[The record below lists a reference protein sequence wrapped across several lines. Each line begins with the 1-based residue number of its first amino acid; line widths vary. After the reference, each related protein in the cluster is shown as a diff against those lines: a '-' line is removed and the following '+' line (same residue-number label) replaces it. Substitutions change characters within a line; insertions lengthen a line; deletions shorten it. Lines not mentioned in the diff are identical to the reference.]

1 MIYMSSTK
9 QSNKDDVTEVTPND
23 IEHHVKKYIAQLS
36 PQEKLVLDIAVSHLE
51 SSFEIT
57 KSIGFVKWF
66 AEQ

>member
-1 MIYMSSTK
+1 MSSTK
-9 QSNKDDVTEVTPND
+9 QSKKDGITEVTPND
-23 IEHHVKKYIAQLS
+23 LKHHVEKYIAQLS

-57 KSIGFVKWF
+57 KSIGFVKWL

>member
-1 MIYMSSTK
+1 MLSIE
-9 QSNKDDVTEVTPND
+9 QSNKERVSEVRQND
-23 IEHHVKKYIAQLS
+23 IEHHVEKYIAQLS
-36 PQEKLVLDIAVSHLE
+36 PQEKIVLGIAVSHLE

>member
-1 MIYMSSTK
+1 MSSTEPSK
-9 QSNKDDVTEVTPND
+9 KECVPQILQND
-23 IEHHVKKYIAQLS
+23 LEHYVEQYIAQLS